1 MQIQRK
7 RYLDQLISK
16 KDNALVKVV
25 TGLRR
30 CGKTF
35 LLKKLYAQWLE
46 SNGVS
51 KENIIYLALD
61 KNENAKFRNP
71 LILDEYLKN
80 IIKTATDRC
89 YIIIDEIQYS
99 VPVPNNYLPP
109 ESRTKENQITF
120 YDTVLGLMDL
130 CDLYITGSNS
140 EMLSS
145 DIMTNFRG
153 RGDEIKVFPL
163 SFSEFYSARNDISQE
178 NAFREYLYYGG
189 MPMILQQKD
198 ISSKTNY
205 LKNLFAKTYEDDIVA
220 RYKIANKD
228 DLGRI
233 LDFLASSTGSLINP
247 TNISNQFG
255 NSAKTSVSRNTVASY
270 IEDIKNSFLIEQAS
284 RFDVREKEY
293 VSGQSKYYFADL
305 GLRNARLNF
314 RQFDLP
320 HLLENC
326 IFNELKARGYSV
338 DVGRVQIRKK
348 NSNGD
353 YVISY
358 LESDFVIND
367 SDKRMYIQVA
377 EGLDEP
383 EKKEQEMKSLLHI
396 RDGFPKMILVN
407 QNIPKYHTEDG
418 IIIMSIQ
425 DFLMDTSRS

>member
-16 KDNALVKVV
+16 KDNSLVKVV

-35 LLKKLYAQWLE
+35 LLKELYAQWLE

-80 IIKTATDRC
+80 IIK
-89 YIIIDEIQYS
+89 
-99 VPVPNNYLPP
+99 
-109 ESRTKENQITF
+109 
-120 YDTVLGLMDL
+120 
-130 CDLYITGSNS
+130 
-140 EMLSS
+140 
-145 DIMTNFRG
+145 
-153 RGDEIKVFPL
+153 
-163 SFSEFYSARNDISQE
+163 
-178 NAFREYLYYGG
+178 
-189 MPMILQQKD
+189 
-198 ISSKTNY
+198 KTNY
-205 LKNLFAKTYEDDIVA
+205 LKNLFAKTYEDDIVT

-255 NSAKTSVSRNTVASY
+255 NNPKTSVSRNTVVSY

-284 RFDVREKEY
+284 RFDVRGKKY

-326 IFNELKARGYSV
+326 VFNELKARGYSV

-353 YVISY
+353 YAISY

-383 EKKEQEMKSLLHI
+383 EKKEQKMKSLLHI
-396 RDGFPKMILVN
+396 RDGFPKIILVN

-425 DFLMDTSRS
+425 DFLLDTSRASTF